1 MEPVLITRFLL
12 NLRQL
17 GETDRCDDT
26 QDASHLRLSSH
37 MFRLTTLAIIVGNMG
52 EDLDHSLSEEEEE
65 ERDGNNVIFMEA
77 AASEPHIPGDI
88 CDTVSDNI

>member
-1 MEPVLITRFLL
+1 
-12 NLRQL
+12 
-17 GETDRCDDT
+17 
-26 QDASHLRLSSH
+26 
-37 MFRLTTLAIIVGNMG
+37 MFRLTTLASIVGNMG
-52 EDLDHSLSEEEEE
+52 EDLDHSLSEEEDE